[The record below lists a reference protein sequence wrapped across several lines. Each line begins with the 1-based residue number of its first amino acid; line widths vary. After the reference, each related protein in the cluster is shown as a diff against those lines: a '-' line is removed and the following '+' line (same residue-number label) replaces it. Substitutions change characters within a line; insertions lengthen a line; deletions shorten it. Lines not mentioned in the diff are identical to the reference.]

1 MDIKQPWKSR
11 NILGI
16 ILVLIGGMFLVGN
29 LLPDWMDFGAVA
41 WDLVLIVAGMVLL
54 VNAKKR
60 LLGPALIII
69 GTLSLIPG
77 DSSKLIFPTLVIFFG
92 IHLLTRSKWKKKE
105 ENQEFTTDSN
115 VHNNYQGYYKNF
127 TEERNL
133 DVIEDVS
140 LFGGGEKVFHSDAFQ
155 GGTITAIFGGS
166 KLDLTDCKLK
176 EGDQYLDVT
185 IIFGGMTLIIPD
197 SWKVQ
202 IDVVPLFGG
211 FSTKQART
219 NVQIIDSTA
228 VLHIKGVVV
237 FGGGEI
243 KLR

>member
-1 MDIKQPWKSR
+1 
-11 NILGI
+11 
-16 ILVLIGGMFLVGN
+16 
-29 LLPDWMDFGAVA
+29 
-41 WDLVLIVAGMVLL
+41 VLL

-69 GTLSLIPG
+69 GTLGLIPG

-92 IHLLTRSKWKKKE
+92 IHLLTRNKTRRREKDE
-105 ENQEFTTDSN
+105 TEAAD
-115 VHNNYQGYYKNF
+115 NNDKGYFSHF

-133 DVIEDVS
+133 DKIEDLS
-140 LFGGGEKVFHSDAFQ
+140 LFGGGEKVFHSAAFQ

-197 SWKVQ
+197 SWKIQ

-228 VLHIKGVVV
+228 VLHIRGIVI

>member
-1 MDIKQPWKSR
+1 MTFMDIKQPLKSR
-11 NILGI
+11 NIFGI
-16 ILVLIGGMFLVGN
+16 ILVLLGGMFLVGN
-29 LLPDWMDFGAVA
+29 LLPDWMDFGSIA
-41 WDLVLIVAGMVLL
+41 WDLVLIIAGIVLL

-69 GTLSLIPG
+69 GTLGLIPG

-92 IHLLTRSKWKKKE
+92 IHLLTRNKTRRREKDE
-105 ENQEFTTDSN
+105 TEAAD
-115 VHNNYQGYYKNF
+115 NNDKGYFSHF

-133 DVIEDVS
+133 DKIEDLS
-140 LFGGGEKVFHSDAFQ
+140 LFGGGEKVFHSAAFQ

-197 SWKVQ
+197 SWKIQ

-228 VLHIKGVVV
+228 VLHIRGIVI